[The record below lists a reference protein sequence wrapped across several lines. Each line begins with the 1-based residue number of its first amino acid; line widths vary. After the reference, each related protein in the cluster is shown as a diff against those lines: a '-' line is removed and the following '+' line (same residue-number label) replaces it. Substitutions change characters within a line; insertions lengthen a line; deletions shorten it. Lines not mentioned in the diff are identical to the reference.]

1 MERERLKNN
10 IIGLAEIYGH
20 REFAQAKPLQP
31 GRDYIPVSGAMRGG
45 KEIRYG
51 VEAALDGW
59 WTEGRWVAE
68 FEKGLRE
75 TIGKQVVM
83 VNSGSSANLLA
94 LAALKEVRG
103 LTEGGEIITTALA
116 FPTTVNP
123 ILQLGFKPHFI
134 DIQLGTYVPT
144 INDIELAINKN
155 TVAIMIAH
163 TLGNPWPVTSFAHEF
178 PTVEDNC
185 DAFGSDI
192 QGMAFTGTIGD
203 FSTLSF
209 YPAHHITTGEGGAVV
224 CGKKRYEKVVRS
236 FRDWGR
242 DCWCPTGHEGTCG
255 KRFDW
260 KFDGLPDGF
269 DHKYIY
275 SRIGWNMKPTDMQ
288 AAIGVAQLE
297 RVSEFMA
304 VRRTNFAHL
313 KQSFMDKELF
323 NYFILPEEVSYGH
336 ASWFGFPLTLK
347 SKANFTVTDLMHK
360 LEYQYK
366 IGTRRIFAG
375 NILAHPAYAG
385 IEHEATD
392 LTNTVIATEFSF
404 WIGLWP
410 RITPRVMDYMAESI
424 AEAVESLGGLA

>member
-1 MERERLKNN
+1 MERKRLKAN
-10 IIGLAEIYGH
+10 IIGLSEIYGH

-31 GRDYIPVSGAMRGG
+31 GRDYIPVSGAVRTG
-45 KEIRYG
+45 KEIMNG

-59 WTEGRWVAE
+59 WTEGKWVAE
-68 FEKGLRE
+68 FEKGLRSHFS
-75 TIGKQVVM
+75 KQAVM
-83 VNSGSSANLLA
+83 VNSGSSANLIA
-94 LAALKEVRG
+94 LAALKEVRD
-103 LTEGGEIITTALA
+103 LPEGGEIITTALA

-134 DIQLGTYVPT
+134 DVQLGSYVPAM
-144 INDIELAINKN
+144 NDIELAINEK
-155 TVAIMIAH
+155 TVAIMMAH
-163 TLGNPWPVTSFAHEF
+163 TLGNPWPVTSFANEF
-178 PTVEDNC
+178 PTIEDNC
-185 DAFGSDI
+185 DAFGSDL

-209 YPAHHITTGEGGAVV
+209 YPAHHITAGEGGAVI

-260 KFDGLPDGF
+260 KFDGLPDGY
-269 DHKYIY
+269 DHKYVY
-275 SRIGWNMKPTDMQ
+275 SRIGWNMKPTEMQ

-297 RVSEFMA
+297 QLNKFVA
-304 VRRTNFAHL
+304 VRRSNFAYL
-313 KQSFMDKELF
+313 KQRFMDKELF

-347 SKANFTVTDLMHK
+347 MRDFTLTELIHK

-375 NILAHPAYAG
+375 NILAHPAYAN
-385 IEHEATD
+385 IDHEATD
-392 LTNTVIATEFSF
+392 LTNTVIASENSF
-404 WIGLWP
+404 WIGVWP
-410 RITPRVMDYMAESI
+410 RITPVVMDYMVESI
-424 AEAVESLGGLA
+424 AEAVDSLGGRV